1 MELAMIGDQIVP
13 SEDAQISAHDRSIY
27 FGDGVYEA
35 VYVCN
40 GRIFAMDRHMD
51 RLRNSLQ
58 EMDMLQKVDLDL
70 IRQRVDR
77 AIAEAK
83 FDNAF
88 VYFQITRGQAPRQHD
103 YKDDWQPGFL
113 LTLREKTAVTLS
125 QATAITHPDWR
136 WRRCDIKSL
145 CLLPNALAAHAAA
158 KAGAYEA
165 ILVEENG
172 LVTEGASN
180 SALIV
185 SNGALQ
191 TAPLT
196 ANVLPGITRAQLL
209 EWAPLVGLE
218 VREESFTVAETMAAE
233 ELIISGTSGWLV
245 AITHL
250 DGRQIG
256 DGKSGR
262 YIKKLA
268 GILDDALQG

>member
-1 MELAMIGDQIVP
+1 MEMAMVGDQIVP
-13 SEDAQISAHDRSIY
+13 FEEARISAHDRSIY

-35 VYVCN
+35 ICVCN
-40 GRIFAMDRHMD
+40 GRIFEMERHMD
-51 RLRNSLQ
+51 RLRSSLQ
-58 EMDMLQKVDLDL
+58 KMDMLQKVDLEV
-70 IRQRVDR
+70 IRQRVER
-77 AIAEAK
+77 ALAEAK
-83 FDNAF
+83 LDNAF
-88 VYFQITRGQAPRQHD
+88 IYFQITRGQAPRQHD

-113 LTLREKTAVTLS
+113 LTLREKTSQTLRE
-125 QATAITHPDWR
+125 ATAITHPDWR

-145 CLLPNALAAHAAA
+145 CLLPNALAAHAAT

-172 LVTEGASN
+172 LITEGSAN

-185 SNGALQ
+185 SSGALQ

-218 VREESFTVAETMAAE
+218 VREESFTVEEALAGE
-233 ELIISGTSGWLV
+233 ELMICGTSGWLV

-256 DGKSGR
+256 DGKAGR

-268 GILDDALQG
+268 TILDDALHG